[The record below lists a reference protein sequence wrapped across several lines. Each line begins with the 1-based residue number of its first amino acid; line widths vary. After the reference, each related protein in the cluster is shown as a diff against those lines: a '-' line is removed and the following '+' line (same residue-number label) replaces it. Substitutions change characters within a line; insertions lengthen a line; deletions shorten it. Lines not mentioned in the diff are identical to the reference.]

1 MGQYQT
7 YDEVLKRGK
16 NLITK
21 LNQADWTD
29 RLLIGFG
36 LLVFSLV
43 VMYILKKRIADRG
56 ISLVGYLFMPL
67 RWLLSLLIP
76 SLRSAPG
83 PLIPSEQIAEKLA
96 EAGPLL
102 TEVVTDQIKGSLAD
116 GVVTAAV
123 ASVAPTT
130 AAHGLLGF
138 LEAVVGE

>member
-36 LLVFSLV
+36 LLLFSLV
-43 VMYILKKRIADRG
+43 VLYILKRRIADRG
-56 ISLVGYLFMPL
+56 VSLVGYLFMPL
-67 RWLLSLLIP
+67 RWFLSLLIP
-76 SLRSAPG
+76 SLRTAPG
-83 PLIPSEQIAEKLA
+83 PLIPTEKMIEKLA

-102 TEVVTDQIKGSLAD
+102 TEVVTEQIKGSLAD
-116 GVVTAAV
+116 ELVVTTAN
-123 ASVAPTT
+123 VAPTT
-130 AAHGLLGF
+130 AAQGGFLGF
-138 LEAVVGE
+138 LDAVVGE